1 MRNFHQ
7 KLMTIRVSH
16 ARCLVCILVL
26 LAGLATTAVAQRT
39 PALDVLVLGGR
50 VLDPET
56 GLDAVRN
63 IGIKGGRITV
73 ISVGA
78 LPAARDTIN
87 ARGLVVSPGF
97 IELHS
102 HGQDALNNAFLARDG
117 VTLLQARRPRPFSR
131 SIHHFC
137 RNTSRPRSL
146 MQRPLRM
153 SESFRSR
160 RDSCDSS
167 STRICPGPHVID

>member
-7 KLMTIRVSH
+7 KLMMVRVSH
-16 ARCLVCILVL
+16 ARCVVCTFVL

-63 IGIKGGRITV
+63 IGIRGGRITV
-73 ISVGA
+73 ISAGA

-97 IELHS
+97 IDLHS
-102 HGQDALNNAFLARDG
+102 HGQDALITD
-117 VTLLQARRPRPFSR
+117 FSPATA
-131 SIHHFC
+131 SP
-137 RNTSRPRSL
+137 PRS
-146 MQRPLRM
+146 
-153 SESFRSR
+153 SSR
-160 RDSCDSS
+160 WGRTPWRRGTPSVWEN
-167 STRICPGPHVID
+167 R